1 MIDPEIKQLKARVE
15 NMENMWIECERKLDL
30 LSKKM
35 DGITDLLQK
44 NPRLIE

>member
-1 MIDPEIKQLKARVE
+1 MIDPEIKQLKARAE